1 MTKPAERKSRQQRRA
16 NMQTVLF
23 AVRSLGLVLLVG
35 GLAMAF
41 GFVGNLDPMIGYV
54 LAFVGLV
61 DFVILPVVIRR
72 MFSTERDEF
81 LAGKR
86 PEDRPER

>member
-1 MTKPAERKSRQQRRA
+1 MTKPEERKARQQRRA
-16 NMQTVLF
+16 SMQTVLF

-54 LAFVGLV
+54 LAFVGIV
-61 DFVILPVVIRR
+61 DLVILPVVIRR
-72 MFSTERDEF
+72 MFQTERDEF

>member
-1 MTKPAERKSRQQRRA
+1 MTKPAEREDQQQRHE
-16 NMQTVLF
+16 NLQKILF
-23 AVRSLGLVLLVG
+23 LVRSMGLVFVVG

-54 LAFVGLV
+54 IAFVGLV
-61 DFVILPVVIRR
+61 DLAILPVVIRR

-86 PEDRPER
+86 PEDPPER